1 MKKVII
7 ITYESF
13 KKEALPFAVEAL
25 EHIIVNHSWII
36 DIEIIDLIEFQSSF
50 GQVMLEVQNAE
61 V

>member
-13 KKEALPFAVEAL
+13 KKEALPYAVQAL
-25 EHIIVNHSWII
+25 EHIIANHDWII
-36 DIEIIDLIEFQSSF
+36 DIEIIDMIEFQSSF
-50 GQVMLEVQNAE
+50 GQALLEVQNAE